1 MAYYPSARRLILPIR
16 FMVRCVR
23 IMLCPDNLWTSEYR
37 RTCARVEGAVVDVGA
52 HLIVAPAFPAG
63 RAVARVLVQPVGAGG
78 GATTNDDVA
87 RRRGALVDVAAARA
101 RARRRAVA
109 EEAKRARAGV
119 LGGAVVIARGSR
131 HAVVL
136 RRRAG
141 VDEHARGTREGP
153 LRLVAGR
160 ARARVRVGAVVRAGG
175 ASRATCN
182 SK

>member
-78 GATTNDDVA
+78 GATTNDDVSPRWECPVA
-87 RRRGALVDVAAARA
+87 QSGMILPLLHALACEGNHRYMMVGWRLHIMKMVPVWTSHWPIGPHHRHRSSMGIRA
-101 RARRRAVA
+101 
-109 EEAKRARAGV
+109 KQ
-119 LGGAVVIARGSR
+119 IIIS
-131 HAVVL
+131 
-136 RRRAG
+136 
-141 VDEHARGTREGP
+141 DEY
-153 LRLVAGR
+153 
-160 ARARVRVGAVVRAGG
+160 
-175 ASRATCN
+175 
-182 SK
+182 